1 MVVLRRFGV
10 DFPVIQLISAPGFAE
25 ENIKDGSRAVAEA
38 DGIKDGATHD
48 ATAAEA
54 PLDMIGS
61 AAETAGPQ
69 TVAQRLRTARE
80 AAGLDIKAVAA
91 STRIAPRHLEALERG
106 DYASM
111 AGRPYALGFARN
123 YARALGLDAQAIANA
138 VRGELDAQE
147 PTPEPRVIH
156 QFEVGDPA
164 KTPSRLI
171 GWLVALLLIG
181 VVAMGL
187 VFWRSYYFPAAGL
200 PSLIG
205 PEEAAPPPAAAAL
218 PPAGQRPAPAPSGP
232 VVFTALEDGVW
243 VKFYDGT
250 GTQLMQKQMA
260 RDESFTVPAR
270 CAADH
275 HRRAGSTAHCRQGR
289 HREGCGGQRAG
300 AAGTR
305 RATGCSD
312 ARARYG
318 HAVFADRIA
327 ARCQPPCPPESRNS
341 GAGRRAFG
349 HGSGRTG
356 GDIDPGGLF
365 HCKHVAPARQAGVAA
380 AII

>member
-218 PPAGQRPAPAPSGP
+218 PPAGQRAAPAPSGP

-260 RDESFTVPAR
+260 RDESFTVPAQASDPKLWTGR
-270 CAADH
+270 PDALRITIGGQEVPRIADKEGIVKDVAVSAQALLARGAPPAVPTPTPATVTPSSPIASQPVANRHVRPKAGIQAPVAAPS
-275 HRRAGSTAHCRQGR
+275 ATAPAEPVVTSTPAVSSTA
-289 HREGCGGQRAG
+289 
-300 AAGTR
+300 
-305 RATGCSD
+305 
-312 ARARYG
+312 
-318 HAVFADRIA
+318 
-327 ARCQPPCPPESRNS
+327 NM
-341 GAGRRAFG
+341 
-349 HGSGRTG
+349 
-356 GDIDPGGLF
+356 
-365 HCKHVAPARQAGVAA
+365 
-380 AII
+380 